1 VNVKR
6 AMIQPENP
14 ELSVRKQCELLQ
26 LPRSTYTYVPTEPS
40 HDTLALMRAI
50 DELAMTYPFWGSR
63 NVVLE
68 LRSRGWA
75 VNRKRVQRLR
85 RAMQIESIAPKPSTS
100 TPNKQHEK
108 YPYLLRNLPIVRP
121 NQVWATDITYIPLAH
136 GFAYLVAII
145 DWYSRKV
152 LSWRL
157 SNTMDDA
164 FCVDALEDALQKFGA
179 PEIFNSDQGS
189 QFTSDDF
196 TGALKAGSVRI
207 SMDGKGR
214 WVDNV
219 FVERLWRSM
228 KYEDVY
234 IRCYATISEA
244 RAGIAKYLQ
253 NFNTTRRHQGLGNDT
268 PDAVYFRDA
277 LKIPSTTNRQTN
289 QPVTFGDF
297 KIAA

>member
-1 VNVKR
+1 
-6 AMIQPENP
+6 MIQPENP
-14 ELSVRKQCELLQ
+14 ALSVRKQCELLQ
-26 LPRSTYTYVPTEPS
+26 LPRSTYTYVATEPS
-40 HDTLALMRAI
+40 QDTLALMRVI
-50 DELAMTYPFWGSR
+50 DELAMAYPFWGSR
-63 NVVLE
+63 NVVME

-157 SNTMDDA
+157 SNTLDDT
-164 FCVDALEDALQKFGA
+164 FCVDALTDALQTFGA
-179 PEIFNSDQGS
+179 PDIFNSDQGS
-189 QFTSDDF
+189 QFTSKDF
-196 TGALKAGSVRI
+196 TDALKAASVLI

-234 IRCYATISEA
+234 IRCYATMSEA
-244 RAGIAKYLQ
+244 RAGIGKYLQ

-268 PDAVYFRDA
+268 PDAVYFRDP
-277 LKIPSTTNRQTN
+277 LNIPSATNRQTI
-289 QPVTFGDF
+289 QPVTSGDF
-297 KIAA
+297 NIAA